1 MRHAV
6 AYLAVV
12 LLAAAVY
19 AGWTVYSRWNANREA
34 EQSAQTAKVEADK
47 RIVSELGGNDL
58 KILSFYSEPGLV
70 KPGGRALVCFG
81 VSNAKTV
88 TIDPHIDDLTPTLN
102 RCLEIHPKRTTE
114 YKLTATDA
122 AGHSATQSF
131 VLQVK

>member
-1 MRHAV
+1 MRRAV

-19 AGWTVYSRWNANREA
+19 SGWTVYSRWNANREA
-34 EQSAQTAKVEADK
+34 EQSRQAAQIEADK
-47 RIVSELGGNDL
+47 HTLNALGGDQL
-58 KILSFYSEPGLV
+58 KILSFYFEPAVV
-70 KPGGRALVCFG
+70 KRGERGLVCFG

-88 TIDPHIDDLTPTLN
+88 TIEPHIDDLTPTLN

-122 AGHSATQSF
+122 AGHSVAQSF